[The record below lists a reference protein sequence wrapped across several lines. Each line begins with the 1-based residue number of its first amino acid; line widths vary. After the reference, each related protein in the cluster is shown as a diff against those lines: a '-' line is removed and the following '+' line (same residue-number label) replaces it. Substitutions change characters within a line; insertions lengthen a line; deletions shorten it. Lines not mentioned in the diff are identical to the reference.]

1 VVDLISAELYSG
13 KITNSKANEYWELW
27 HPNELKT
34 SEGNLSRVSPI
45 GNANTGIGIGNFCRT
60 GHWQK
65 NVHDGK
71 ELIYGNE
78 GDKAR
83 IKNIIMGS

>member
-1 VVDLISAELYSG
+1 M
-13 KITNSKANEYWELW
+13 
-27 HPNELKT
+27 
-34 SEGNLSRVSPI
+34 
-45 GNANTGIGIGNFCRT
+45 GNFCRT

-83 IKNIIMGS
+83 IKNITMGS